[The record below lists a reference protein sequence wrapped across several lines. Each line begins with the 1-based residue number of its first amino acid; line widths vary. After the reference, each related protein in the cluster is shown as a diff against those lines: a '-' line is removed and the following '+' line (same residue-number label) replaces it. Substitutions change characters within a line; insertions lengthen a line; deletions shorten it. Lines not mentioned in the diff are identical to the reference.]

1 MPSGEHYYEKGGR
14 RPLKRGKKTKMAARQ
29 KRDARLQSTCGFPLR
44 GGGEC
49 RRPAGWGTN
58 HIGVGRCKTHMGNTA
73 THRKNSIVVEAQQ
86 FMGAPKD
93 INPLDAIMW
102 CIRITAGE
110 VEWLSTEI
118 AKVPME
124 KWIEETYVGRQ
135 MHVLQRARAD
145 AQDRLVRYSRD
156 AIQLGLAERAVR
168 LAENFGM
175 MIARLL
181 ENIAGELELSRK
193 QRELWPNIVRRQLI
207 LLEGGTPP
215 PELDPVIEG
224 EIVAEKEDSVAA

>member
-1 MPSGEHYYEKGGR
+1 MPQGKHYYGTGGR
-14 RPLKRGKKTKMAARQ
+14 KPLKRKGKTAIQ
-29 KRDARLQSTCGFPLR
+29 KQQERDARKPSICGAMKAN
-44 GGGEC
+44 GTEC
-49 RRPAGWGTN
+49 RRGAGWGTN
-58 HIGVGRCKTHMGNTA
+58 HIGIGRCKTHMGNTKP
-73 THRKNSIVVEAQQ
+73 HRANAIKQEAMN

-93 INPLDAIMW
+93 INPLDAIVW

-118 AKVPME
+118 AKVPMNL
-124 KWIEETYVGRQ
+124 WIEEAYVGKQ
-135 MHVLQRARAD
+135 MNVLQRARAD

-168 LAENFGM
+168 LAENFGL

-181 ENIAGELELSRK
+181 ENIAGELQLTRAQKED
-193 QRELWPNIVRRQLI
+193 WPNIVRRQLI

-215 PELDPVIEG
+215 DVLELEAVDADE
-224 EIVAEKEDSVAA
+224 AA

>member
-1 MPSGEHYYEKGGR
+1 MPSGEHYYGKDGRKSLRRNLKEKQ
-14 RPLKRGKKTKMAARQ
+14 A
-29 KRDARLQSTCGFPLR
+29 RDARKPSICGAR
-44 GGGEC
+44 RRDGKEC
-49 RRPAGWGTN
+49 KQVAGWGTN
-58 HIGVGRCKTHMGNTA
+58 HIGIGPCKFHAGNLSSV
-73 THRKNSIVVEAQQ
+73 RKNAIVVEAQQ

-102 CIRITAGE
+102 CIRISAGE

-124 KWIEETYVGRQ
+124 EWIEHAYIGKQ
-135 MHVLQRARAD
+135 LNVLQRARAD

-181 ENIAGELELSRK
+181 ENIAVELKLSRAQK
-193 QRELWPNIVRRQLI
+193 ELWPGIVRRQLI
-207 LLEGGTPP
+207 LLEGGMP
-215 PELDPVIEG
+215 PERRELIEG
-224 EIVAEKEDSVAA
+224 EIIAESEDAAAA